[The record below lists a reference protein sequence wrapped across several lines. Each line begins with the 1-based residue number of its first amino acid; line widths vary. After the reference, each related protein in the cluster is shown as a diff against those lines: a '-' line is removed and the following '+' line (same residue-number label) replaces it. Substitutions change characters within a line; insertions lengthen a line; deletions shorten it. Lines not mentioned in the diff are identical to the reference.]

1 MGKLLVVATHGP
13 DDPNR
18 ATLAFLAA
26 KSAKENGD
34 EVEVFL
40 MNDAVML
47 AKKGVAENIQGV
59 GLAPFPELLEILQV
73 LEVPMWVCKP
83 CAEARGIKEED
94 LVEGAK
100 FSGMYDFAKKAVEA
114 SVASF

>member
-34 EVEVFL
+34 DAEIFL
-40 MNDAVML
+40 MNDAVLL

-59 GLAPFPELLEILQV
+59 GLASFPEVLEIVQI
-73 LEVPMWVCKP
+73 LEIPIWVCKP
-83 CAEARGIKEED
+83 CAEARGIKKED
-94 LVEGAK
+94 LIEGAE
-100 FSGMYDFAKKAVEA
+100 FSGMYDFAKKAVNS
-114 SVASF
+114 SVVSF